1 MAEWPPGPV
10 DHARF
15 GGILE
20 GRHDDPAPLE
30 GAVAR
35 LNEMGLVEAELEIE
49 GGRYSLMLDGGR
61 IPGRRM
67 SDSAL
72 AELVDCLGDL
82 VEGSGH
88 PETAECTLHCSVLA
102 RGAVRETLF
111 VPRDGRVH
119 AMSRVRAV
127 AEGCAEP
134 DPEVTTAALRRF
146 GRRQA
151 IWIAAVLLAAFGL
164 AAWQSGYIDR
174 ILSRDPERIKVDTG
188 PFGEDLAVVLDNTW
202 GNYEV
207 TLRRGPSYPTTEEAI
222 TKRREAAADLPHRAA
237 LGILSEGGTI
247 YVQLRDGSPSC
258 PRPGGASP

>member
-1 MAEWPPGPV
+1 
-10 DHARF
+10 
-15 GGILE
+15 
-20 GRHDDPAPLE
+20 
-30 GAVAR
+30 
-35 LNEMGLVEAELEIE
+35 
-49 GGRYSLMLDGGR
+49 
-61 IPGRRM
+61 
-67 SDSAL
+67 
-72 AELVDCLGDL
+72 
-82 VEGSGH
+82 
-88 PETAECTLHCSVLA
+88 
-102 RGAVRETLF
+102 
-111 VPRDGRVH
+111 
-119 AMSRVRAV
+119 MSRVRAV

-207 TLRRGPSYPTTEEAI
+207 TRRRGPSYPTTEEAI

-247 YVQLRDGSPSC
+247 YVQLRDGSGNVLASAAVEL
-258 PRPGGASP
+258 RALLGSTDGEVVVKLPGRIAARSVRLDLERGLRR